1 MEDAWAISLAAG
13 WIGMLGGAISGAV
26 IGLFFHEDGWMGGY
40 GSFRRRLLRL
50 GHISFFGLGFIN
62 VLCGLTL
69 RELQIA
75 GGYATVTS
83 GGLLLGAVA
92 MPLCC
97 FLAAWRKP
105 LRHLFP
111 IPVVGLF
118 VGFVGLLTGW
128 WTA

>member
-1 MEDAWAISLAAG
+1 MEQPWVISLAAG
-13 WIGMLGGAISGAV
+13 WIGMLGGVISGAV
-26 IGLFFHEDGWMGGY
+26 MGLFFHEDGWMGGY

-50 GHISFFGLGFIN
+50 GHIAFFGLGFAN

-75 GGYATVTS
+75 DDYAAVAA

-97 FLAAWRKP
+97 FLAAWQPP
-105 LRHLFP
+105 LRQLFP
-111 IPVVGLF
+111 VPVL
-118 VGFVGLLTGW
+118 GFLVGLLSLLIGW